1 MIKKNLLVIGMT
13 AAFLAAC
20 GNTEDASTSNEP
32 KEEKKT
38 EEVAKE
44 EAAPAEQ
51 TITYL
56 GQSYTLPGEVKNII
70 AASLEAM
77 EDAAILGVKPLGAV
91 TTAGELPAYLAA
103 DLEGATSIGEK
114 TEPNYETILSLK
126 PDVILGSSKYKEEVV
141 EQLNKIGT
149 MIPVSHIS
157 TNWEDNLLLMG
168 TLSGKTADAE
178 KIIADYKAD
187 AEEAKAKLSA
197 NLQDKEVFVIRVRQG
212 SMFVYPADVYLN
224 PVIYNDLGVKVPEL
238 IAKTAA
244 QEEISLETLADVN
257 PDIIFLQFEQSENKD
272 NPAALDDLLKNP
284 IFQSIDAAKNEQI
297 FVNAVDPMAQGG
309 TAWSKVNFLRAA
321 VENLSK

>member
-1 MIKKNLLVIGMT
+1 MRKSLILIGLT
-13 AAFLAAC
+13 ASFLAAC
-20 GNTEDASTSNEP
+20 GNSEGASTNTDTN
-32 KEEKKT
+32 EEKKT

-44 EAAPAEQ
+44 EAAPTEQ

-56 GQSYTLPGEVKNII
+56 GQSYTLPAEVKNII
-70 AASLEAM
+70 AASLESM

-126 PDVILGSSKYKEEVV
+126 PDVILGSSKYKEEVAN
-141 EQLNKIGT
+141 QLNKIRT

-157 TNWEDNLLLMG
+157 TNWEDNLRLMG
-168 TLSGKTADAE
+168 TLSGKTAEAD

-187 AEEAKAKLSA
+187 AEKAKATIAAS
-197 NLQDKEVFVIRVRQG
+197 LQDKEVFVIRVRQG

-224 PVIYNDLGVKVPEL
+224 PVIYNDLGLKVPEL
-238 IAKTAA
+238 IGKTAA

-257 PDIIFLQFEQSENKD
+257 PDIIFLQFEKSENSD
-272 NPAALDDLLKNP
+272 NPAALDDILKNP
-284 IFQSIDAAKNEQI
+284 IFQSIDAAKNNQI

-309 TAWSKVNFLRAA
+309 TAWSKVNFLQAA

>member
-56 GQSYTLPGEVKNII
+56 DQSYTLPAEVNNII

-77 EDAAILGVKPLGAV
+77 EDAAILGVRPLGAV

-126 PDVILGSSKYKEEVV
+126 PDVSLGSSKYKEEVV

>member
-1 MIKKNLLVIGMT
+1 MRKSLILIGLT
-13 AAFLAAC
+13 ASFLAAC
-20 GNTEDASTSNEP
+20 GNSEDASTNTDTN
-32 KEEKKT
+32 EEKKT

-44 EAAPAEQ
+44 EAVPTEQ

-56 GQSYTLPGEVKNII
+56 GQSYTLPAEVKNII
-70 AASLEAM
+70 AASLESM

-126 PDVILGSSKYKEEVV
+126 PDVILGSSKYKEEVAN
-141 EQLNKIGT
+141 QLNKIRT

-157 TNWEDNLLLMG
+157 TNWEDNLRLMG
-168 TLSGKTADAE
+168 TLSGKTAEAD

-187 AEEAKAKLSA
+187 AEEAKATLSA
-197 NLQDKEVFVIRVRQG
+197 SLQDKEVYVIRVRQG

-224 PVIYNDLGVKVPEL
+224 PVIYNDLGLKVPEL
-238 IAKTAA
+238 IGKTAA

-257 PDIIFLQFEQSENKD
+257 PDIIFLQFEKSENSD
-272 NPAALDDLLKNP
+272 NPAALDDILKNP
-284 IFQSIDAAKNEQI
+284 IFQSIDAAKNNQI

-321 VENLSK
+321 VEELTK

>member
-44 EAAPAEQ
+44 EAAPTEQ

-56 GQSYTLPGEVKNII
+56 DQSYTLPAEVNNII

-168 TLSGKTADAE
+168 TLSGKTAEAE

-187 AEEAKAKLSA
+187 AEEAKTKLSA

>member
-1 MIKKNLLVIGMT
+1 MRKSLVLIGLT

-20 GNTEDASTSNEP
+20 GNSKDASTDTVT

-38 EEVAKE
+38 EEVAKK
-44 EAAPAEQ
+44 EAAPTEQ

-56 GQSYTLPGEVKNII
+56 GQSYTLPAEVHHII
-70 AASLEAM
+70 AASLESM

-126 PDVILGSSKYKEEVV
+126 PDVILGSSKYKEEVAN
-141 EQLNKIGT
+141 QLNKIGT

-157 TNWEDNLLLMG
+157 TNWEDNLRLMG
-168 TLSGKTADAE
+168 TLSGKASEAD

-187 AEEAKAKLSA
+187 AEKAKAAISA
-197 NLQDKEVFVIRVRQG
+197 RLQDKEVFVIRVRQG

-224 PVIYNDLGVKVPEL
+224 PVIYSDLGLQVPEL
-238 IAKTAA
+238 IKKTAA
-244 QEEISLETLADVN
+244 QEEVSLETLAEVN
-257 PDIIFLQFEQSENKD
+257 PDIIFLQFEKSENSN

-284 IFQSIDAAKNEQI
+284 IFQSIDAAKNKQI

>member
-1 MIKKNLLVIGMT
+1 MRKSLILIGLT
-13 AAFLAAC
+13 ATFLAAC
-20 GNTEDASTSNEP
+20 GNSEDASTNTET

-38 EEVAKE
+38 EAAKE
-44 EAAPAEQ
+44 EAAPTEQ

-56 GQSYTLPGEVKNII
+56 GQSYTLPAEVKNII
-70 AASLEAM
+70 AASLESM

-91 TTAGELPAYLAA
+91 TTAGELPAYLAD
-103 DLEGATSIGEK
+103 DLAGATSIGEK

-126 PDVILGSSKYKEEVV
+126 PDVILGSSKYKEEVAN
-141 EQLNKIGT
+141 QLNKIRT

-157 TNWEDNLLLMG
+157 TNWEDNLRLMG
-168 TLSGKTADAE
+168 TLSGKTAEAD

-187 AEEAKAKLSA
+187 AEEAKATLSA
-197 NLQDKEVFVIRVRQG
+197 SLQDKEVYVIRVRQG

-224 PVIYNDLGVKVPEL
+224 PVIYNDLGLKVPEL
-238 IAKTAA
+238 IGKTAA

-257 PDIIFLQFEQSENKD
+257 PDIIFLQFEKSENSD
-272 NPAALDDLLKNP
+272 NPAALDDILKNP
-284 IFQSIDAAKNEQI
+284 IFQSIDAAKNNQI

-309 TAWSKVNFLRAA
+309 TAWSKVNFLQAA

>member
-1 MIKKNLLVIGMT
+1 MRKSLILIGLT
-13 AAFLAAC
+13 ASFLAAC
-20 GNTEDASTSNEP
+20 GNSKDASTNTDTN
-32 KEEKKT
+32 EEKKT

-44 EAAPAEQ
+44 EAAPTEQ

-56 GQSYTLPGEVKNII
+56 GQSYTLPAEVKNII
-70 AASLEAM
+70 AASLESM

-126 PDVILGSSKYKEEVV
+126 PDVILGSSKYKEEVAN
-141 EQLNKIGT
+141 QLNKIRT

-157 TNWEDNLLLMG
+157 TNWEDNLRLMG
-168 TLSGKTADAE
+168 TLSGKTAEAD

-187 AEEAKAKLSA
+187 AEEAKATLSA
-197 NLQDKEVFVIRVRQG
+197 SLQDKEVYVIRVRQG

-224 PVIYNDLGVKVPEL
+224 PVIYNDLGLKVPEL
-238 IAKTAA
+238 IGKTAA

-257 PDIIFLQFEQSENKD
+257 PDIIFLQFEKSENSD
-272 NPAALDDLLKNP
+272 NPAALDEILKNP
-284 IFQSIDAAKNEQI
+284 IFQSIDAAKNNQI

-309 TAWSKVNFLRAA
+309 TAWSKVNFLQAA